1 MANQSQYIPNSEPHA
16 DVHSAIIGCFSSPKA
31 NNETTTYI
39 IPTCDCL
46 RYWQTESATIRYTL
60 ISVATL
66 ITL

>member
-60 ISVATL
+60 
-66 ITL
+66 